1 MASAAHTITIVVT
14 FLMWRQLL
22 AWKIATIRAGR
33 TKITAVTTTRRY
45 FSELVTDEL
54 TNLRQVIN
62 YHNDL
67 YYVTSNPILS
77 DEEFDA
83 LIQREQELL
92 RQNPAE
98 QTPRGVGTT
107 IPSKGIRRFHTTPM
121 LSLDNAFTSEQ
132 IQEWAERF
140 INKQH
145 DQVTILSE
153 PKLDGV
159 SLSLQYKRDNNDT
172 DSTYHLAWA
181 STRGDGQCGTD
192 ITPAVL
198 EMGLPSQLSYSG
210 HSIDSFEVR
219 GEVMMPKNIFEEYN
233 KNNNETTFSNARNAA
248 SGILQR
254 IEDVNGLR
262 QSLRFYAYDLCGF
275 DHIITSSHEM
285 RQTLETL
292 GFTVPNPIALTTLVT
307 PPDVT
312 NLVSFHSDLQT
323 HVTTLGMDG
332 VVHKVTSLSFRQLLG
347 STSRAP
353 KWAIAHKFPAL
364 SVMTTLLD
372 MSIQV
377 GRTGALTPVAH
388 LQPVDINGVNVQRAT
403 LHNFGHLRTIFQS
416 RNEVPIGTHVMVR
429 RAGDVIPQVVNMV
442 DTISTNITTEMISLA
457 APHHCPACHSPV
469 IWEEA
474 AAAVA
479 RCSGPPWMCQPRAV
493 AALAHAFSRDA
504 LDIQGLS
511 ERKIEHLR
519 NQSILVRPSDVFQLQ
534 NNTQLAT
541 LPGWGPTSIQNLQDI
556 TQQVATD
563 GVTLGRFLYSLG
575 IRFAGQ
581 RSSELIAGHYGT
593 VEAWFQ
599 GMDQEIAFESLSTV
613 KGIGP
618 ALMSSLQSFAKDEE
632 MVRAARE
639 LAKVIRV
646 IPEEISTTL
655 ITPTDGMPWSG
666 WSVVFT
672 GALPTMSRKEAQQL
686 AKDLLGV
693 VSTPTAVSKNTNLVV
708 LGGKGGK
715 KLTQA
720 IDLGVEVMEAADFIK
735 LVDEYRSKD
744 EKDKI

>member
-1 MASAAHTITIVVT
+1 MVSAAHTISVVVT

-22 AWKIATIRAGR
+22 AWKIAASRVRR
-33 TKITAVTTTRRY
+33 TTVTTVATVTSTRQ
-45 FSELVTDEL
+45 FLSEIETDEL

-83 LIQREQELL
+83 LVQREQELF
-92 RQNPAE
+92 RQNPEE
-98 QTPRGVGTT
+98 QKTRGVGTT
-107 IPSKGIRRFHTTPM
+107 IPSKGIRRYHTTPM
-121 LSLDNAFTSEQ
+121 LSLDNAFTLEQ
-132 IQEWAERF
+132 IQEWVER
-140 INKQH
+140 IMIKQN

-159 SLSLQYKRDNNDT
+159 SLSLHYTRDNNDT
-172 DSTYHLAWA
+172 DSIYHLAWA
-181 STRGDGQCGTD
+181 STRGDGQYGTD
-192 ITPAVL
+192 VTPAVL
-198 EMGLPSQLSYSG
+198 EMGIPSQLSYPS
-210 HSIDSFEVR
+210 HTIESFDVR
-219 GEVMMPKNIFEEYN
+219 GEVMMPKDIFEEYN

-254 IEDVNGLR
+254 IENINGLR
-262 QSLRFYAYDLCGF
+262 QSLRFYAYDLGGF
-275 DHIITSSHEM
+275 DHIITSSQEM
-285 RQTLETL
+285 RQTLETF
-292 GFTVPNPIALTTLVT
+292 GFTVPNPIALTTLTT

-312 NLVSFHSDLQT
+312 NMMSFHSDLQT
-323 HVTTLGMDG
+323 QATTLGMDG
-332 VVHKVTSLSFRQLLG
+332 VVHKVTSLSLRQLLG

-353 KWAIAHKFPAL
+353 KWAMAHKFPAL
-364 SVMTTLLD
+364 TVMTTLLD

-388 LQPVDINGVNVQRAT
+388 LQPVDIHGVTVQRAT
-403 LHNFGHLRTIFQS
+403 LHNFGHLQTIFQS
-416 RNEVPIGTHVMVR
+416 RTEVPVGTLVMVR

-442 DTISTNITTEMISLA
+442 DTIATNTTTDMISLE
-457 APHHCPACHSPV
+457 APHHCPACQSPV
-469 IWEEA
+469 VWEEA
-474 AAAVA
+474 AAAVV

-493 AALAHAFSRDA
+493 AALAHAYSRDA

-511 ERKIEHLR
+511 ERKIEQLR
-519 NQSILVRPSDVFQLQ
+519 NESILVRPSDVFQLQ

-541 LPGWGPTSIQNLQDI
+541 LPGWGPTSIQNLQDM
-556 TQQVATD
+556 TQQVATN

-599 GMDQEIAFESLSTV
+599 GMDQEVAFESLSTV

-632 MVRAARE
+632 MVRAARD

-646 IPEEISTTL
+646 LPEEVSTTPL
-655 ITPTDGMPWSG
+655 ITTTTMPWSG

-672 GALPTMSRKEAQQL
+672 GAVPNMSRKEAQQL
-686 AKDLLGV
+686 AKVLLGAA
-693 VSTPTAVSKNTNLVV
+693 STPAAVSKNTNLVV
-708 LGGKGGK
+708 FGGKGGK
-715 KLTQA
+715 KLIQA
-720 IDLGVEVMEAADFIK
+720 TDLGVEVMEAADFIK
-735 LVDEYRSKD
+735 LVEEYKSNGKD
-744 EKDKI
+744 